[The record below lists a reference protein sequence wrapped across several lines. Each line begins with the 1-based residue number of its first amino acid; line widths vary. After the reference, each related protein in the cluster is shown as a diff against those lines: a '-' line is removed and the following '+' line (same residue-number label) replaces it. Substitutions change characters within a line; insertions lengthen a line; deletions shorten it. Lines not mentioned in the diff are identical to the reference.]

1 MMKIHFSDRRTC
13 FIASA
18 EHVGLLDASTNT
30 RSSSLYSFGFE
41 TRSTCTWH
49 SLTSIKAA
57 HGANIYFSSR
67 TGMCHAH
74 TLLDISN
81 NHNGP
86 ANAALAHTH
95 GRAPALAR
103 LKHAFVQYVTAAAEG
118 VEISVPLPFVKLS
131 LSLTPDSRRIDLE
144 IGLMGLVAERVPG
157 RSAVL
162 LLIRR

>member
-1 MMKIHFSDRRTC
+1 MPPQTHAAAVCIV
-13 FIASA
+13 SA
-18 EHVGLLDASTNT
+18 
-30 RSSSLYSFGFE
+30 FE

-118 VEISVPLPFVKLS
+118 VEISVPLPFVELRLS
-131 LSLTPDSRRIDLE
+131 LLT
-144 IGLMGLVAERVPG
+144 
-157 RSAVL
+157 AVGSIWKL
-162 LLIRR
+162 A